1 MRNSWWGVL
10 FLVVIGGLIYLLD
23 AVLMPFIAG
32 MILAYLA
39 DPLANRFQRWGMNRP
54 FAVSSVFLVLLVV
67 LVASLLILIPLL
79 VQQLKQL
86 GEAIPGIFNWVE
98 NTLAPQV
105 QEWTGY
111 DLTAELINARETLVE
126 NWRDAG
132 GYLAQALGQIGRS
145 GMAFA
150 SWITYVAL
158 IPVVT
163 FYLLL
168 DWNRLLTNI
177 ANLVPRQWADD
188 TFRLAR
194 RCDEVLSSFLRG
206 QLLVMLCL
214 GIIYAVGLTLM
225 GLNFGLLIGFVSG
238 LVSIVPFLGF
248 IVGLVI
254 ALVVALFQ
262 YATWWAVLGV
272 ILVFSIGQMAESVVL
287 QPKLLGDKIG
297 LHPVAV
303 IFAVLAGGNLF
314 GLTGVLLALPV
325 AAVILVL
332 LKEVKVRYQ
341 HSELYDENNTDK
353 HASIIEVSSS
363 YHDELGHSGPSRDR
377 NSRNDQ
383 GESS

>member
-39 DPLANRFQRWGMNRP
+39 DPLTNQFQRWGMNRP
-54 FAVSSVFLVLLVV
+54 LAVSSVFLVLLIV
-67 LVASLLILIPLL
+67 LVVSLLILIPLL

-111 DLTAELINARETLVE
+111 DLTIELTNARETLVE

-145 GMAFA
+145 GMAFV

-168 DWNRLLTNI
+168 DWNRLLDNI

-272 ILVFSIGQMAESVVL
+272 IVVFSIGQMAESVIL

-332 LKEVKVRYQ
+332 LKEVKIRYQ
-341 HSELYDENNTDK
+341 HSELYNDQNSDK
-353 HASIIEVSSS
+353 QTTIIEVGST
-363 YHDELGHSGPSRDR
+363 YRDELGQDEHSRRDL
-377 NSRNDQ
+377 

>member
-39 DPLANRFQRWGMNRP
+39 DPLANQFQRWGMNRP
-54 FAVSSVFLVLLVV
+54 LAVSSVFLVLLLILVV
-67 LVASLLILIPLL
+67 SLLILIPLI

-86 GEAIPGIFNWVE
+86 GEAIPSIFNWVE
-98 NTLAPQV
+98 NILAPQV

-111 DLTAELINARETLVE
+111 DVTAELTNVRETLAE

-145 GMAFA
+145 GMAFV

-168 DWNRLLTNI
+168 DWDRLLDNI
-177 ANLVPRQWADD
+177 ANLIPRQWADD

-248 IVGLVI
+248 IVGLII

-262 YATWWAVLGV
+262 FATWWAVLGV
-272 ILVFSIGQMAESVVL
+272 ILVFSIGQMAESVIL

-353 HASIIEVSSS
+353 HNSIIEVSSS
-363 YHDELGHSGPSRDR
+363 YHDEPNRDEQR
-377 NSRNDQ
+377 RKDL
-383 GESS
+383 GESP

>member
-39 DPLANRFQRWGMNRP
+39 DPLTNHFQRWGMNRP
-54 FAVSSVFLVLLVV
+54 LAVSSVFLVLLIV
-67 LVASLLILIPLL
+67 LVVSLLILIPLI

-86 GEAIPGIFNWVE
+86 GEAIPSIFIWVE
-98 NTLAPQV
+98 NILAPQV

-111 DLTAELINARETLVE
+111 DVTAELTNVRETLAE

-145 GMAFA
+145 GMAFV

-168 DWNRLLTNI
+168 DWDRLLNNI
-177 ANLVPRQWADD
+177 ANLIPRQWADD
-188 TFRLAR
+188 SFRLAR

-214 GIIYAVGLTLM
+214 GVIYAVGLTLM

-272 ILVFSIGQMAESVVL
+272 ILVFGIGQMAESVIL

-332 LKEVKVRYQ
+332 LKEVKVHYQ
-341 HSELYDENNTDK
+341 HSELYDDKNTDK
-353 HASIIEVSSS
+353 PPAIIEVSSS
-363 YHDELGHSGPSRDR
+363 YHEEPGRDAHGR
-377 NSRNDQ
+377 KDF
-383 GESS
+383 GESP

>member
-10 FLVVIGGLIYLLD
+10 FLLVIGGLIYLLD

-67 LVASLLILIPLL
+67 LVVSLLILIPLL

-86 GEAIPGIFNWVE
+86 GDAIPGIFNWVE

-150 SWITYVAL
+150 SWVTYVAL

-168 DWNRLLTNI
+168 DWNRLLASI

-262 YATWWAVLGV
+262 YASWWAVLGV
-272 ILVFSIGQMAESVVL
+272 ILVFSIGQMAESVIL

-341 HSELYDENNTDK
+341 HSELYDEKNTDK
-353 HASIIEVSSS
+353 HTPIIEVGSSH
-363 YHDELGHSGPSRDR
+363 HDELNHHDGR
-377 NSRNDQ
+377 
-383 GESS
+383 ESP

>member
-10 FLVVIGGLIYLLD
+10 FLVVIGGLIFLLD

-272 ILVFSIGQMAESVVL
+272 IVVFSIGQMAESVVL

-341 HSELYDENNTDK
+341 HSELYDEKNTDN
-353 HASIIEVSSS
+353 HTPIIEVSSAH
-363 YHDELGHSGPSRDR
+363 HDELGHHDGR
-377 NSRNDQ
+377 
-383 GESS
+383 ESP

>member
-10 FLVVIGGLIYLLD
+10 FLVVIGGAIFLLD

-39 DPLANRFQRWGMNRP
+39 DPLANQFQRWGMNRP
-54 FAVSSVFLVLLVV
+54 LAVSSVFLVLLIV
-67 LVASLLILIPLL
+67 LVISLLILIPLL

-86 GEAIPGIFNWVE
+86 GEAIPSVFNWVE
-98 NTLAPQV
+98 NVLAPQV
-105 QEWTGY
+105 QVWTGY
-111 DLTAELINARETLVE
+111 DVTTELTNVRETLAE

-145 GMAFA
+145 GMAFV

-168 DWNRLLTNI
+168 DWNRLLDNI
-177 ANLVPRQWADD
+177 ANLIPRQWADD

-262 YATWWAVLGV
+262 FATWWAVLGV
-272 ILVFSIGQMAESVVL
+272 ILVFSIGQMAESVIL

-332 LKEVKVRYQ
+332 LKEVKIRYQ
-341 HSELYDENNTDK
+341 HSELYDENNTDS
-353 HASIIEVSSS
+353 HTRIIEVSSS
-363 YHDELGHSGPSRDR
+363 YHDEPERDELR
-377 NSRNDQ
+377 RKDL
-383 GESS
+383 GESP

>member
-39 DPLANRFQRWGMNRP
+39 DPLADQFQRWGMNRLL
-54 FAVSSVFLVLLVV
+54 AVSGVFLVLLIV
-67 LVASLLILIPLL
+67 LVVSLLILIPLL

-86 GEAIPGIFNWVE
+86 GEAIPSVFNWVE
-98 NTLAPQV
+98 NILAPQV

-111 DLTAELINARETLVE
+111 DVTTELTNVRETLAE

-145 GMAFA
+145 GMAFV

-168 DWNRLLTNI
+168 DWDRLLDNI
-177 ANLVPRQWADD
+177 ANLIPRQWADD

-248 IVGLVI
+248 IVGLII

-262 YATWWAVLGV
+262 FATWWAVLGV
-272 ILVFSIGQMAESVVL
+272 ILVFSIGQMAESVIL

-353 HASIIEVSSS
+353 HNSIIEVSSS
-363 YHDELGHSGPSRDR
+363 YHDEPNRDEQR
-377 NSRNDQ
+377 RKDL
-383 GESS
+383 GESP

>member
-10 FLVVIGGLIYLLD
+10 FLVVIGGSIYLLD
-23 AVLMPFIAG
+23 SVLMPFIAG

-54 FAVSSVFLVLLVV
+54 LAVSSVFLVLLIILVV
-67 LVASLLILIPLL
+67 SLLILIPLI

-86 GEAIPGIFNWVE
+86 GEAIPSIFNWVE
-98 NTLAPQV
+98 NILAPQV

-111 DLTAELINARETLVE
+111 DVTAELTNVRETLAD

-150 SWITYVAL
+150 SWVTYVAL

-168 DWNRLLTNI
+168 DWNRLLDNI
-177 ANLVPRQWADD
+177 ANLIPRQWADD

-262 YATWWAVLGV
+262 YATWWAVVGV

-303 IFAVLAGGNLF
+303 IFAVLAGGKLF

-341 HSELYDENNTDK
+341 HSELYDDTNTDDQPK
-353 HASIIEVSSS
+353 IIEVSSS
-363 YHDELGHSGPSRDR
+363 YHDEPARDDKR
-377 NSRNDQ
+377 
-383 GESS
+383 ESP

>member
-39 DPLANRFQRWGMNRP
+39 DPLTNQFQRWGMNRP
-54 FAVSSVFLVLLVV
+54 LAVSSVFLVLLIV
-67 LVASLLILIPLL
+67 LVVSLLILIPLL

-105 QEWTGY
+105 QVWTGY
-111 DLTAELINARETLVE
+111 DLTIELTNARETLVE

-145 GMAFA
+145 GMAFV

-168 DWNRLLTNI
+168 DWNRLLDNI

-248 IVGLVI
+248 IVGLAI

-272 ILVFSIGQMAESVVL
+272 IVVFSIGQMAESVIL

-332 LKEVKVRYQ
+332 LKEVKIRYQ
-341 HSELYDENNTDK
+341 HSDLYNDQNSDK
-353 HASIIEVSSS
+353 QTTIIEVGST
-363 YHDELGHSGPSRDR
+363 YRDELGQDEHSRRDL
-377 NSRNDQ
+377 

>member
-23 AVLMPFIAG
+23 AALMPFIAG

-111 DLTAELINARETLVE
+111 DLTAELTNARETLVE

-262 YATWWAVLGV
+262 YATWWTVLGV
-272 ILVFSIGQMAESVVL
+272 ILVFSIGQM
-287 QPKLLGDKIG
+287 
-297 LHPVAV
+297 
-303 IFAVLAGGNLF
+303 
-314 GLTGVLLALPV
+314 
-325 AAVILVL
+325 
-332 LKEVKVRYQ
+332 
-341 HSELYDENNTDK
+341 
-353 HASIIEVSSS
+353 
-363 YHDELGHSGPSRDR
+363 
-377 NSRNDQ
+377 
-383 GESS
+383 